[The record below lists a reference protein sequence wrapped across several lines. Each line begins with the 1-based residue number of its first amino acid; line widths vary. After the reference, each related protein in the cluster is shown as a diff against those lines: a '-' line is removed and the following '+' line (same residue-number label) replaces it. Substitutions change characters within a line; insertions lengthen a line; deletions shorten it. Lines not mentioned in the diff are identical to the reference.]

1 VLDVSFKYGLLA
13 ALAIAL
19 LIAAGSDLRTRTI
32 GNWLT
37 GAIALGAPFFW
48 WSVGLSLWPG
58 VALQIACAAAVFLV
72 MAVLFAKGGMG
83 GGDVKLIVALALWMP
98 PLVFVVMA
106 FLASLVGGA
115 MSMVAAARNLSPDA
129 MKSPRR
135 ALAIAGSAL
144 WVAGATY
151 FAWIVGGGRPLQVG
165 AMFEAVVP
173 PSIAAW
179 LAGGL
184 VVVLLL
190 VAGVSSIVTARSQ
203 KSRVPVPYG
212 LAISTGA
219 LLIIAAQFAPQ
230 TQAAGGLG

>member
-1 VLDVSFKYGLLA
+1 LDLSFKYGLLA

-19 LIAAGSDLRTRTI
+19 LIAAASDLRTRTI

-48 WSVGLSLWPG
+48 WSMHLSLWPD
-58 VALQIACAAAVFLV
+58 VALQVGCALIVFLV
-72 MAVLFAKGGMG
+72 MAVLFARGGMG

-115 MSMVAAARNLSPDA
+115 MSMVAAARNLSPEA
-129 MKSPRR
+129 MKSRR
-135 ALAIAGSAL
+135 RPLAIAGSAL
-144 WVAGATY
+144 WIAGACY
-151 FAWIVGGGRPLQVG
+151 FAWVVSGGQALQLG
-165 AMFEAVVP
+165 AMLEAVVP
-173 PSIAAW
+173 PGVAGW

-184 VVVLLL
+184 VATLLCL
-190 VAGVSSIVTARSQ
+190 AGVSSIVTARSQ

-219 LLIIAAQFAPQ
+219 LLIIAAQFAPKAH
-230 TQAAGGLG
+230 AAGGLG